1 MDKSLEV
8 EVNSTD
14 TLRKLYELSDELGIL
29 RRYSEGLAE
38 VEVCIH
44 DKWIL
49 FYVDK
54 RILDEERADQE
65 AFDDAQR
72 LAETYWRQ

>member
-8 EVNSTD
+8 EVSSTD
-14 TLRKLYELSDELGIL
+14 ALRKLYETCDELGIL
-29 RRYSEGLAE
+29 RRYSEELAE

-44 DKWIL
+44 DKWFL

-54 RILDEERADQE
+54 RILEEERADQE
-65 AFDDAQR
+65 AFDDAQQI
-72 LAETYWRQ
+72 AEMYWRQ

>member
-8 EVNSTD
+8 EVSSTD
-14 TLRKLYELSDELGIL
+14 ALRKLYETCDELGIL
-29 RRYSEGLAE
+29 RRYSEELAE

-44 DKWIL
+44 DKWFL

-54 RILDEERADQE
+54 RALGDERALDEAFEDAERVADS
-65 AFDDAQR
+65 
-72 LAETYWRQ
+72 YWRQ